1 MIVRFSRNSGSV
13 ALAAVVAAA
22 AMVGPAPAQV
32 YNFDNVVMYANR
44 DLFPGYNDIWGFV
57 GNDGHEYVI
66 QGLTTGTA
74 WWDVD
79 DPANPVMVAMIPGPA
94 SGWRDM
100 FVIGNYAYVGNE
112 ASGGGIQIVDIS
124 VPSSPTL
131 ITTYTATVGNSHTIF
146 GDASRDLL
154 FVMGG
159 SQNTVNGGVQI
170 LDVSNPTA
178 PVEIGQWDNQ
188 YIHDLSVEGNILY
201 ACLIS
206 ANRFR
211 MIDTTNPAAPVNHG
225 TALTISSTHSSWPLG
240 DGVHVAECEEQTGGH
255 LKILN
260 VSVPSAVTVAAT
272 HNPAPSTSAHNPHV
286 QGTQCVVSWYTRGTR
301 IIDVS
306 TPTAIA
312 EIGFWDTYPDN
323 DGSGFTGNWG
333 TFPHFPSGLIASNDM
348 KYGLFLLKYEPTAG
362 ILDGTV
368 SSSAGG
374 FLGGAT
380 AEFVDLN
387 IVQTVGTNGAYKF
400 SSFAG
405 AGRKVRFSAF
415 GHDPDSVVATVPS
428 DGTVTTN
435 VVLNKQPSGA
445 LQGTIVDGIIDTPI
459 EGVEVTVDGTPL
471 FTTTDSTGAY
481 SFPDLPSGA
490 YTVDFL
496 RYGYRPERDL
506 PVVVATSQTTTFDT
520 QLAPGEFFADFS
532 STTSWSVVNVPTAGN
547 PANATGEWEFGEPWG
562 TFASGIPFQTELDHT
577 LDPETQ
583 CAVTGNMITG
593 GTGTDDVDSL
603 TTHLLSPVYDL
614 SSMVEPHLFYYRWYA
629 VNANANAFEAAASSD
644 GGSSWTLLESTT
656 SHEAFWKPI
665 DIDLTGLLA
674 SYATVQLRFTAQEGV
689 TPHQIEAAV
698 DDVTIYDAQGLPT
711 ASNVLPPSRL
721 RLELAQSTP
730 NPFAKTTDILF
741 SLPQEQHTQLS
752 VYDVRGA
759 RVATLVDAMLPAG
772 YHTATWN
779 GRTFTGERAA
789 SGVYFYKLQTK
800 EEIRT
805 RKLVRLD

>member
-1 MIVRFSRNSGSV
+1 V
-13 ALAAVVAAA
+13 LACAVVAAA
-22 AMVGPAPAQV
+22 PAGPASAQV
-32 YNFDNVVMYANR
+32 FNFDNVVMYAHR
-44 DLFPGYNDIWGFV
+44 DLYPGYNDIWGFV
-57 GNDGHEYVI
+57 GNDGREYVI

-79 DPANPVMVAMIPGPA
+79 DPANPVLVAMIPGPTNN
-94 SGWRDM
+94 WRDM
-100 FVIGNYAYVGNE
+100 FVIGNYAYVGTE
-112 ASGGGIQIVDIS
+112 AGGGGIQIVDIS
-124 VPSSPTL
+124 TPSTPTL
-131 ITTYTATVGNSHTIF
+131 VTTYTATVGNSHTIF
-146 GDASRDLL
+146 GDASRNLL

-159 SQNTVNGGVQI
+159 FQNTVNGGVQI
-170 LDVSNPTA
+170 LDVTNPTA

-206 ANRFR
+206 AGRFR
-211 MIDTTNPAAPVNHG
+211 MIDITDSTNPVNHG
-225 TALTISSTHSSWPLG
+225 TVYIDPSSHSSWPLG
-240 DGVHVAECEEQTGGH
+240 DGVHVAVCAEQTAGH
-255 LKILN
+255 LKILD
-260 VSVPSAVTVAAT
+260 VSVPSAVTLASS
-272 HNPAPSTSAHNPHV
+272 HNPAPATSAHNPHV

-306 TPTAIA
+306 NPTAVS
-312 EIGFWDTYPDN
+312 EIGYWDTYPDN
-323 DGSGFTGNWG
+323 DGGGFTGNWG

-348 KYGLFLLKYEPTAG
+348 KYGLFLLKYDPTAG
-362 ILDGTV
+362 TLDGTV
-368 SSSAGG
+368 SSSGGG
-374 FLGGAT
+374 FLSGAT
-380 AEFVDLN
+380 AEFADLN
-387 IVQTVGTNGAYKF
+387 LSQTVGATGVYKF

-415 GHDPDSVVATVPS
+415 GHDPDSIVVTVPS

-471 FTTTDSTGAY
+471 STTTDSTGAY

-496 RYGYRPERDL
+496 RYGYAPMKDVPL
-506 PVVVATSQTTTFDT
+506 AVATSQTTTFDT
-520 QLAPGEFFADFS
+520 QLVPGAVFSDFS
-532 STTSWSVVNVPTAGN
+532 STTGWTVVNLPTAVN
-547 PANATGEWEFGEPWG
+547 AANATGEWEFGEPWG
-562 TFASGIPFQTELDHT
+562 TYASGIPFQTELDHT
-577 LDPETQ
+577 LDPENQ

-603 TTHLLSPVYDL
+603 ATHLVSPVYDL

-629 VNANANAFEAAASSD
+629 VNGSSNAFEVAASSD
-644 GGSSWTLLESTT
+644 AGSSWTLLESTV

-665 DIDLTGLLA
+665 DVNLAGLFA
-674 SYATVQLRFTAQEGV
+674 SYGTVQLRFTAQEGV
-689 TPHQIEAAV
+689 TPHQVEAAV
-698 DDVTIYDAQGLPT
+698 DDVTIYDAQGMPT
-711 ASNVLPPSRL
+711 AADVLPPSRL
-721 RLELAQSTP
+721 RLELAQSSP
-730 NPFAKTTDILF
+730 NPFAKTTEILF
-741 SLPQEQHTQLS
+741 ALPQEQHAQLS

-772 YHTATWN
+772 HHTATWD

-800 EEIRT
+800 GEIRT

>member
-1 MIVRFSRNSGSV
+1 
-13 ALAAVVAAA
+13 
-22 AMVGPAPAQV
+22 
-32 YNFDNVVMYANR
+32 
-44 DLFPGYNDIWGFV
+44 
-57 GNDGHEYVI
+57 
-66 QGLTTGTA
+66 
-74 WWDVD
+74 
-79 DPANPVMVAMIPGPA
+79 
-94 SGWRDM
+94 M
-100 FVIGNYAYVGNE
+100 FVIGNHAYVGTE

-131 ITTYTATVGNSHTIF
+131 VTTYTATVGNSHTIF
-146 GDASRDLL
+146 GDASRNLL

-159 SQNTVNGGVQI
+159 FQNTVNGGVQI
-170 LDVSNPTA
+170 LDVSTPTA

-188 YIHDLSVEGNILY
+188 YVHDLSAEGNILY

-211 MIDTTNPAAPVNHG
+211 MIDTTNPASPVNHG
-225 TALTISSTHSSWPLG
+225 TAFTISSSHSSWPLG

-260 VSVPSAVTVAAT
+260 VSVPTAVTVAAT

-306 TPTAIA
+306 TPTAIS
-312 EIGFWDTYPDN
+312 EIGYWDTYPDN
-323 DGSGFTGNWG
+323 DGGGFTGNWG

-348 KYGLFLLKYEPTAG
+348 KYGLFLLKYDPTAG
-362 ILDGTV
+362 VIDGTV
-368 SSSAGG
+368 SSSGGG
-374 FLGGAT
+374 FLSGAT

-387 IVQTVGTNGAYKF
+387 LSQVVGTNGVYKF

-405 AGRKVRFSAF
+405 ANRKVRFSAF
-415 GHDPDSVVATVPS
+415 GHDPDSIVVTVPS

-435 VVLNKQPSGA
+435 VVLNKLPSGA
-445 LQGTIVDGIIDTPI
+445 LQGSVQDGIAFAPLP
-459 EGVEVTVDGTPL
+459 GVEVSVDGTPL
-471 FTTTDSTGAY
+471 STTTDSAGAY

-490 YTVDFL
+490 YTMDFV
-496 RYGYRPERDL
+496 RYGYAPMRDV
-506 PVVVATSQTTTFDT
+506 PVTVTTNQTSTFNW
-520 QLAPGEFFADFS
+520 QLVPGAFFSDFS
-532 STTSWSVVNVPTAGN
+532 STASWTTANLPTAVN
-547 PANATGEWEFGEPWG
+547 LTNATGEWEFGEPWG
-562 TFASGIPFQTELDHT
+562 TYSSGIPFQTELDHT
-577 LDPETQ
+577 LDPENQ

-614 SSMVEPHLFYYRWYA
+614 SSMVEPHVFYYRWYA
-629 VNANANAFEAAASSD
+629 VNSNANAFEAAASSD

-656 SHEAFWKPI
+656 SHEAFWKPV
-665 DIDLTGLLA
+665 DIDLTGLFA

-698 DDVTIYDAQGLPT
+698 DDVTIYDAQG
-711 ASNVLPPSRL
+711 AAVAADVLPPSRL
-721 RLELAQSTP
+721 RLELAQSKP
-730 NPFAKTTDILF
+730 NPFAKTTEIRF
-741 SLPQEQHTQLS
+741 ALPQEQHAQLS

-772 YHTATWN
+772 HHSATWD

-789 SGVYFYKLQTK
+789 SGVYFCKLQTK